1 MRPLIRLLAIGML
14 AGAAHSAEPA
24 AAPAT
29 GQSPTPV
36 LKPEQLQQDVQFIRQ
51 TIAEIHPDPGITIAP
66 ARLEAALSTAQAQ
79 LSTPMDRDA
88 AWRVLGTLNA
98 QFADAHLALLQPE
111 REKQAKAYL
120 AAGGGFFP
128 YEVRVTPEGEL
139 FIRAELGG
147 KASPLARTRIDQ
159 VNGVPAGQL
168 VHQLMHYIHG
178 DTAAFRAEI
187 LSRRFWFYYWKVIGA
202 PARFTLVQ
210 NGQQAAVAASGM
222 LPELYSA
229 DVNDFSKVYRF
240 ELLGKRAA
248 LLTINAFLWPDKDKF
263 YAFTKDAFARMREA
277 GVTDLLIDV
286 RENGGGDD
294 DMWKNGVLP
303 YIATRPY
310 RHTSTYVKKVIPGR
324 GSATEQVGDVIQGSQ
339 ENWEQP
345 QPGNPLL
352 FKGRVYVLVGG
363 MTYSSAVLFSNV
375 MQDFGFAQL
384 VGARGYAR
392 ARQSG
397 GIQIRSLPNTTL
409 ELVVPRFVLDRPSG
423 ARTPELVTPDIVL
436 PDDPFDG
443 RALVDAL
450 LRRIDRE

>member
-1 MRPLIRLLAIGML
+1 MRQVLRFLIIGLLT
-14 AGAAHSAEPA
+14 GAAHAAEP
-24 AAPAT
+24 
-29 GQSPTPV
+29 V
-36 LKPEQLQQDVQFIRQ
+36 LTPEQLRQDVQFIRQ
-51 TIAEIHPDPGITIAP
+51 TIAEIHPDPAITIAP

-111 REKQAKAYL
+111 REKQVKAHL

-139 FIRAELGG
+139 RIRAELGG
-147 KASPLARTRIDQ
+147 KTSTLARTRIEQ
-159 VNGVPAGQL
+159 INGVPASQ
-168 VHQLMHYIHG
+168 VVQELMQFIHG

-187 LSRRFWFYYWKVIGA
+187 LSRRFWFYYWKVFGA
-202 PARFTLVQ
+202 PARFALVQ
-210 NGQQAAVAASGM
+210 AGKQVVVPASTM
-222 LPELYSA
+222 LPELYAA
-229 DVNDFSKVYRF
+229 DVNDFSKVFRF
-240 ELLGKRAA
+240 ELLGKHAA
-248 LLTINAFLWPDKDKF
+248 LLSIDQFGWPDKDRF

-277 GVTDLLIDV
+277 GVTNLLIDV

-294 DMWKNGVLP
+294 DMWKIGILP

-324 GSATEQVGDVIQGSQ
+324 GSATEKVGEVIHGTQ

-345 QPGNPLL
+345 QPDHPLL

-384 VGARGYAR
+384 VGARGCAR

-397 GIQIRSLPNTTL
+397 GIQIRSLPNTKL

-436 PDDPFDG
+436 PDDPFDK

-450 LRRIDRE
+450 LQRIGQQ